1 MAESVESLR
10 RKLGASPAVRGLTTP
25 ELDEIIALA
34 ESRVVPPGD
43 FVFKQGDLADALLII
58 VQGRVEVVKNEQVL
72 ATLGIGEVL
81 GELSLFGGT
90 QRRSAAAK
98 ATSETLLLRIPS
110 KAFRRLLDASNVAAL
125 KVVCNVAHQI
135 AERLTILNEK
145 LIEARKPA
153 KGAPGSHE
161 LGSALHGWKL

>member
-10 RKLGASPAVRGLTTP
+10 RKLGASPVVRGLTTP
-25 ELDEIIALA
+25 ELDQIIGLA
-34 ESRVVPPGD
+34 ESKLVRPGD

-58 VQGRVEVVKNEQVL
+58 VQGRVEVVKAEQPL

-90 QRRSAAAK
+90 QRRSAAAR
-98 ATSETLLLRIPS
+98 ATSETLVLRIPS
-110 KAFRRLLDASNVAAL
+110 KGFRKLLDESNVAAL

-145 LIEARKPA
+145 LIEARKPT
-153 KGAPGSHE
+153 KGTLPPGE
-161 LGSALHGWKL
+161 LSALHGWKL